1 MKIPRIFKNFYFI
14 TGFLFLIWMLFIDS
28 TDIISQFKLKN
39 QLNSLEKQKSYYEEQ
54 IDLIETDYENRVN
67 NPEQLERFA
76 REQYY
81 MKKESEELFVIV
93 KEK

>member
-1 MKIPRIFKNFYFI
+1 MKIPRILKNFYFI

-54 IDLIETDYENRVN
+54 IDLIETDYEQRVN
-67 NPEQLERFA
+67 NPEQLERYA

-93 KEK
+93 KE